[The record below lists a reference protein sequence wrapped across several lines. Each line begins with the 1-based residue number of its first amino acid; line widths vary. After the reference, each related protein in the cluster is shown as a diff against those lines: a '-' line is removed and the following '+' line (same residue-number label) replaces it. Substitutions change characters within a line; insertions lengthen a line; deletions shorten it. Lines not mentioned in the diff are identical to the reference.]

1 MFFVCYSQ
9 KNMDKSENMDKT
21 KDFDSS
27 SDTIIVTPEK
37 SPVKN
42 NDAYDSM
49 RTYGTLSL
57 LASRSSTITAEGK
70 EQMMQNK
77 KENK

>member
-1 MFFVCYSQ
+1 
-9 KNMDKSENMDKT
+9 MDKSKNIVKT

-42 NDAYDSM
+42 NMHMTRCVLMGPCHY
-49 RTYGTLSL
+49 
-57 LASRSSTITAEGK
+57 
-70 EQMMQNK
+70 
-77 KENK
+77 